1 MSKINFSQM
10 TVAERSKISERA
22 RRNIGSEVTL
32 ILTAGF
38 AALMIGLFWFG
49 DRTFLPLA
57 EFLHVRPTVAWVLL
71 AGLLAAVIALF
82 HGLIGSRRIAF
93 ARQLE
98 FEVSQFEEARKK
110 QEQDMKIGM
119 MREAEQGHSKE
130 DN

>member
-1 MSKINFSQM
+1 MLNAAKFQSAR
-10 TVAERSKISERA
+10 VAISVLRLL
-22 RRNIGSEVTL
+22 SYLLLV
-32 ILTAGF
+32 F

-49 DRTFLPLA
+49 DLTFLPLA